1 MAVDEIGT
9 RIAQSVSTFFSNP
22 SNVELVRRLK
32 TYGLQFSIDL
42 SAQESNS
49 SKLEGMSFVISG
61 VFNRFSRD
69 ELKDL
74 IDKNGGKVTGSL
86 SSKTDYLI
94 AGSNMGPSKKIKA
107 EQLNIT
113 VIDESAF
120 SEMISL

>member
-1 MAVDEIGT
+1 
-9 RIAQSVSTFFSNP
+9 
-22 SNVELVRRLK
+22 
-32 TYGLQFSIDL
+32 
-42 SAQESNS
+42 
-49 SKLEGMSFVISG
+49 VISG

>member
-1 MAVDEIGT
+1 
-9 RIAQSVSTFFSNP
+9 
-22 SNVELVRRLK
+22 
-32 TYGLQFSIDL
+32 
-42 SAQESNS
+42 
-49 SKLEGMSFVISG
+49 
-61 VFNRFSRD
+61 
-69 ELKDL
+69 
-74 IDKNGGKVTGSL
+74 L